1 MSRRKRTQLIV
12 TIVVA
17 VLIVGLIIGGFFVF
31 RSLTALKSIQISP
44 DFAEQELDI
53 DTDYT
58 FTVVTDPANASLK
71 NAEYVADNG
80 YATIT
85 VSETEKGKFTLHT
98 MAEGTITVVVR
109 DWDTETESN
118 SLTFDVVDQARV
130 AEEAAEAQAK
140 AEAEAAAAAE
150 AQAQAEA
157 EAAAAAAE
165 KYVITTDQVRV
176 RATPSTDGEIVG
188 LVASG
193 TVLKK
198 IEDAEDWTK
207 LEFEDGEAYI
217 KTEFLKEVTQEEAE
231 QAKAELE
238 AQAQEEEEVKEA
250 ESKKEETSTATTAA
264 DTAAADAAKKAA
276 DDAAALVAAQQAA
289 AAAAAAASPYVW
301 TYQGVGFT
309 QKEVDLFHSLWDYTG
324 NYDEF
329 VTHHTS
335 AELVSLCQ
343 AKGLR

>member
-1 MSRRKRTQLIV
+1 M
-12 TIVVA
+12 
-17 VLIVGLIIGGFFVF
+17 F
-31 RSLTALKSIQISP
+31 RSLTVLKSIQISP

-58 FTVVTDPANASLK
+58 FTVVTDPTKANLK
-71 NAEYVADNG
+71 NAEYVANNG

-118 SLTFDVVDQARV
+118 ALTFEVVDQARV
-130 AEEAAEAQAK
+130 AAEAAEAQAK

-157 EAAAAAAE
+157 EAAAAAAR
-165 KYVITTDQVRV
+165 KLVMTTDKVKV
-176 RATPSTDGEIVG
+176 RATPSTDGDVKA
-188 LVASG
+188 LVELG
-193 TVLKK
+193 EVFTK
-198 IEDAEDWTK
+198 IEDVEDGWTK
-207 LEFEDGEAYI
+207 IEYEGEEAYI
-217 KTEFLKEVTQEEAE
+217 KSDYLKEVTEEEAT
-231 QAKAELE
+231 
-238 AQAQEEEEVKEA
+238 QAQEEATIKKTEE
-250 ESKKEETSTATTAA
+250 ESEDKKEDTTATT
-264 DTAAADAAKKAA
+264 DTAASDAAAKKAA
-276 DDAAALVAAQQAA
+276 DDAAALAAQQAA

>member
-1 MSRRKRTQLIV
+1 MSRRKKTQLMV
-12 TIVVA
+12 TIVATV
-17 VLIVGLIIGGFFVF
+17 VIVGLIIGGFFLF
-31 RSLTALKSIQISP
+31 RSLTVLKSIQISP

-58 FTVVTDPANASLK
+58 FTVVTDPTKANLK
-71 NAEYVADNG
+71 NAEYVANNG

-118 SLTFDVVDQARV
+118 ALTFEVVDQARV
-130 AEEAAEAQAK
+130 AAEAAEAQAK

-157 EAAAAAAE
+157 EAAAAAAR
-165 KYVITTDQVRV
+165 KLVMTTDKVKV
-176 RATPSTDGEIVG
+176 RATPSTDGDVKA
-188 LVASG
+188 LVELG
-193 TVLKK
+193 EVFTK
-198 IEDAEDWTK
+198 IEDVEDGWTK
-207 LEFEDGEAYI
+207 IEYEGGEAYI
-217 KTEFLKEVTQEEAE
+217 KSDYLKEVTEEEAT
-231 QAKAELE
+231 
-238 AQAQEEEEVKEA
+238 QAQEEATIKKTEE
-250 ESKKEETSTATTAA
+250 ESEDKKEDTTATT
-264 DTAAADAAKKAA
+264 DTAASDAAAKKAA
-276 DDAAALVAAQQAA
+276 DDAAALVAAQQAV
-289 AAAAAAASPYVW
+289 AAAAAASPYVW

-309 QKEVDLFHSLWDYTG
+309 QKEVDLFHSIWDYTEH
-324 NYDEF
+324 YDEV
-329 VTHHTS
+329 VTHHTV

>member
-1 MSRRKRTQLIV
+1 MSRRKKTQLMV
-12 TIVVA
+12 TIVATV
-17 VLIVGLIIGGFFVF
+17 VIVGLIIGGFFLF
-31 RSLTALKSIQISP
+31 RSLTVLKSIQISP

-58 FTVVTDPANASLK
+58 FTVVTDPTKANLK
-71 NAEYVADNG
+71 NAEYVANNG

-118 SLTFDVVDQARV
+118 ALTFEVVDQARV
-130 AEEAAEAQAK
+130 AAEAAEAQAK

-157 EAAAAAAE
+157 EAAAAAAR
-165 KYVITTDQVRV
+165 KLVMTTDKVKV
-176 RATPSTDGEIVG
+176 RATPSTDGDVKA
-188 LVASG
+188 LVELG
-193 TVLKK
+193 EVFTK
-198 IEDAEDWTK
+198 IEDVEDGWTK
-207 LEFEDGEAYI
+207 IEYEGEEAYI
-217 KTEFLKEVTQEEAE
+217 KSDYLKEVTEEEAT
-231 QAKAELE
+231 
-238 AQAQEEEEVKEA
+238 QAQEEATIKKTEE
-250 ESKKEETSTATTAA
+250 ESEDKKEDTTATT
-264 DTAAADAAKKAA
+264 DTAASDAAAKKAA
-276 DDAAALVAAQQAA
+276 DDAAALVAAQQAV
-289 AAAAAAASPYVW
+289 AAAAAASPYVW

>member
-1 MSRRKRTQLIV
+1 MSRRKKTQLMV
-12 TIVVA
+12 TIVATV
-17 VLIVGLIIGGFFVF
+17 VIVGLIIGGFFLF
-31 RSLTALKSIQISP
+31 RSLTVLKSIQISP

-58 FTVVTDPANASLK
+58 FTVVTDPTKANLK
-71 NAEYVADNG
+71 NAEYVANNG

-118 SLTFDVVDQARV
+118 ALTFEVVDQARV
-130 AEEAAEAQAK
+130 AAEAAEAQAK

-157 EAAAAAAE
+157 EAAAAAAR
-165 KYVITTDQVRV
+165 KLVMTTDKVKV
-176 RATPSTDGEIVG
+176 RATPSTDGDVKA
-188 LVASG
+188 LVELG
-193 TVLKK
+193 EVFTK
-198 IEDAEDWTK
+198 IEDVEDGWTK
-207 LEFEDGEAYI
+207 IEYEGEEAYI
-217 KTEFLKEVTQEEAE
+217 KSDYLKEVTEEEAT
-231 QAKAELE
+231 
-238 AQAQEEEEVKEA
+238 QAQEEATIKKTEE
-250 ESKKEETSTATTAA
+250 ESEDKKEDTTTTT
-264 DTAAADAAKKAA
+264 DTAASDAAAKKAA
-276 DDAAALVAAQQAA
+276 DDAAALAAQQAA

>member
-1 MSRRKRTQLIV
+1 M
-12 TIVVA
+12 
-17 VLIVGLIIGGFFVF
+17 F
-31 RSLTALKSIQISP
+31 RSLTVLKSIQISP

-58 FTVVTDPANASLK
+58 FTVVTDPTKANLK
-71 NAEYVADNG
+71 NAEYVANNG

-118 SLTFDVVDQARV
+118 ALTFEVVDQARV
-130 AEEAAEAQAK
+130 AAEAAEAQAK

-157 EAAAAAAE
+157 EAAAAAAR
-165 KYVITTDQVRV
+165 KLVMTTDKVKV
-176 RATPSTDGEIVG
+176 RATPSTDGDVKA
-188 LVASG
+188 LVELG
-193 TVLKK
+193 EVFTK
-198 IEDAEDWTK
+198 IEDVEDGWTK
-207 LEFEDGEAYI
+207 IEYEGEEAYI
-217 KTEFLKEVTQEEAE
+217 KSDYLKEVTEEEAT
-231 QAKAELE
+231 
-238 AQAQEEEEVKEA
+238 QAQEEATIKKTEE
-250 ESKKEETSTATTAA
+250 ESEDKKEDTTTTT
-264 DTAAADAAKKAA
+264 DTAASDAAAKKAA
-276 DDAAALVAAQQAA
+276 DDAAALAAQQAA